1 VKGARGEAR
10 GDENWM
16 HALRKLDGQAT
27 DLDVMLG
34 ASRSRILDGWVT
46 KIGHR
51 RGVEKVTDSGRLR
64 GGRGPGWAVVWG
76 LVRERLSGRVGALGW
91 LSRVRAGLVYGVEVA
106 VVVGGVGVVVG
117 VGADGAVGAVDVG
130 VVVAGLGSVA
140 DVSVVG
146 EVVVAVCSGW
156 FVAVGVDEAV
166 VVVASGVVVLAVPTV
181 VDADVVVE
189 LGDGAVGELL
199 FWVVIAAAGDWWVA
213 ARMAAS
219 CVSLMQVEPMQ
230 SSFFAWMLFAN
241 KSPMPFAA
249 LPNQAMRLLLKSPE
263 MEAMSLI
270 APTMG
275 AMRPL

>member
-1 VKGARGEAR
+1 MKGARGEAR

-130 VVVAGLGSVA
+130 VVVGGLGSVA
-140 DVSVVG
+140 EVSVAG

-156 FVAVGVDEAV
+156 LVAVGVDEAV
-166 VVVASGVVVLAVPTV
+166 VVVAAPVEGVVLAVMSNIV
-181 VDADVVVE
+181 VAEGLDEGVI
-189 LGDGAVGELL
+189 GEVL

-219 CVSLMQVEPMQ
+219 WACVIQVPSRQSL
-230 SSFFAWMLFAN
+230 
-241 KSPMPFAA
+241 
-249 LPNQAMRLLLKSPE
+249 
-263 MEAMSLI
+263 
-270 APTMG
+270 
-275 AMRPL
+275 